1 MATKR
6 TLNFILILFSCKKE
20 SFNIQNLNGN
30 KFTPHFTLTNKLY
43 HKNTMRECTRNGFHY
58 RLDISDYM
66 QHAIYFGLQ
75 NDTDFD
81 REFLYSLIKK
91 DAVVLDIGA
100 NIGETT
106 LHFARLASNGIVFG
120 FEPVPY
126 VFDFFQNNVRLNN
139 KKIDLIK
146 IDVEGFEP
154 FVLEGASNS
163 ILKYRPKMYVE
174 INHDHLQRN
183 NFSNTDLLFI
193 IQNLGYDLFI
203 VNGKNINSIT
213 NLNEIP
219 KEVFELYATP
229 KN

>member
-1 MATKR
+1 MAWFE
-6 TLNFILILFSCKKE
+6 N
-20 SFNIQNLNGN
+20 
-30 KFTPHFTLTNKLY
+30 
-43 HKNTMRECTRNGFHY
+43 
-58 RLDISDYM
+58 RL
-66 QHAIYFGLQ
+66 
-75 NDTDFD
+75 
-81 REFLYSLIKK
+81 K
-91 DAVVLDIGA
+91 
-100 NIGETT
+100 
-106 LHFARLASNGIVFG
+106 
-120 FEPVPY
+120 
-126 VFDFFQNNVRLNN
+126 
-139 KKIDLIK
+139 LIK

-219 KEVFELYATP
+219 KEVFGLYAKP